1 MKNKKN
7 NKVKKI
13 VVGIILVIVSGIVI
27 FNTIKINDTLY
38 AKSLIDTIEQ
48 DDMEKFQKLL
58 KKGGNVNAG
67 YYYGIYR
74 GIDNP
79 LHRAVGNE
87 RYDMAKMLI
96 EAGANP
102 NKRVSGGDTTLHRAV
117 AHLKNNPDLLPF
129 VQYLLDHG
137 ANIKL
142 KNEDNE
148 GVLCFLISWL
158 ETEKEIKE
166 YDYKILEYFQ
176 YFQDLGAKLEDSS
189 YGNVIFDVCRRN
201 NLPLVKYLI
210 EEQHLDINMK
220 DKRGSTLLMSYA
232 YAYCSYDGKEI
243 YFQNMDV
250 FRYLLEMGAD
260 PTIKNEANK
269 TVYDI
274 ATENNAIDLL
284 KILEQYQ

>member
-96 EAGANP
+96 EA
-102 NKRVSGGDTTLHRAV
+102 
-117 AHLKNNPDLLPF
+117 
-129 VQYLLDHG
+129 
-137 ANIKL
+137 
-142 KNEDNE
+142 
-148 GVLCFLISWL
+148 
-158 ETEKEIKE
+158 
-166 YDYKILEYFQ
+166 
-176 YFQDLGAKLEDSS
+176 
-189 YGNVIFDVCRRN
+189 
-201 NLPLVKYLI
+201 
-210 EEQHLDINMK
+210 
-220 DKRGSTLLMSYA
+220 
-232 YAYCSYDGKEI
+232 
-243 YFQNMDV
+243 
-250 FRYLLEMGAD
+250 
-260 PTIKNEANK
+260 
-269 TVYDI
+269 
-274 ATENNAIDLL
+274 
-284 KILEQYQ
+284 